1 MLDRQR
7 LARRLAEMEIVYRTG
22 RTPEEIA
29 VLADIWAED
38 LADEKPEDVERAM
51 QRYRLQSRFFPTPAD
66 IVAILDDGGRE
77 RTHRALPDAR
87 PRHQTPGIGHV
98 YYRLFRKEITAAQ
111 AKAEILRLRNLLCAT
126 KTIQLGLV

>member
-38 LADEKPEDVERAM
+38 LADENPEDVDRAM
-51 QRYRLQSRFFPTPAD
+51 QRHRLQSRFYPTPAD
-66 IVAILDDGGRE
+66 IVGILDDGGR
-77 RTHRALPDAR
+77 THRALPE
-87 PRHQTPGIGHV
+87 PRAGRQTPGIGHV
-98 YYRLFRKEITAAQ
+98 YYRLFLKAITADQARAEIT
-111 AKAEILRLRNLLCAT
+111 RLRNMPCAT
-126 KTIQLGLV
+126 KTMQ